1 MYNKSREKV
10 APKPPISKTST
21 ALTRTTK
28 ANETTLPT
36 IKPRKESASKL
47 PSSISK
53 ITSKSSEA
61 TQKSSMKKIEVAPNK
76 KNLVKEKVQNEKP
89 SWDRLPLN
97 LLLDVAEYACTVPFE
112 IY

>member
-10 APKPPISKTST
+10 APKPPTGKTST
-21 ALTRTTK
+21 ALTRTHK

-53 ITSKSSEA
+53 VASKSSEA
-61 TQKSSMKKIEVAPNK
+61 AQKLSMKKI
-76 KNLVKEKVQNEKP
+76 
-89 SWDRLPLN
+89 
-97 LLLDVAEYACTVPFE
+97 
-112 IY
+112 